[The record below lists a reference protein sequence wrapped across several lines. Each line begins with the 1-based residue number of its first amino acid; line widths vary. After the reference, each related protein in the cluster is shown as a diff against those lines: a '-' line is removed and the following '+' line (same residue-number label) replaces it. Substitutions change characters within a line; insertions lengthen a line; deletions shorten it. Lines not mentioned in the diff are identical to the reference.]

1 MSLFKSLSGLG
12 ANRVDQVTN
21 EGSDPP
27 PQVIIDSLDA
37 DNDDIIPTEQIQGQ
51 APVANDVDN
60 VDATGNG
67 AVGGEDAV
75 APFIGDGEFENVNPI
90 ISNGIMTILSRFW
103 TPLKPNN
110 H

>member
-1 MSLFKSLSGLG
+1 
-12 ANRVDQVTN
+12 
-21 EGSDPP
+21 
-27 PQVIIDSLDA
+27 
-37 DNDDIIPTEQIQGQ
+37 
-51 APVANDVDN
+51 VANDIGEAHAWISLLFPLFALSLIARGWLDN

-75 APFIGDGEFENVNPI
+75 APFIGDGEFENVNPT
-90 ISNGIMTILSRFW
+90 ISNGIMTILSRLW